1 MRKPDSHTATRDPAV
16 AIVGAGMSGLCVA
29 IALLRSGI
37 EDVTIYEKADEV
49 GGTWRENTYPG
60 LTCDVPS
67 RVYQYTFAT
76 KPDWSHMFSPG
87 DEIQA
92 YFRGVADEFGL
103 RERIRFG
110 TEIVS
115 ARFEDG
121 RWLLRT
127 DAGPEAGAES
137 TVDFL
142 ISATGVLHHPRLPSI
157 AGLDDFGGHVFHSAR
172 WDHSVELAGRRIAV
186 VGNGSTGVQLVCAL
200 AGAADRVLLFQRTA
214 QWVVPMPNPR
224 YSRLADVTHRTLPWL
239 DRFAYR
245 AYSLVFDTFAVALT
259 KPGLRRR
266 MMGALCRANLRR
278 VRDRR
283 LRAALTPGYQPMCK
297 RLVISGGF
305 YRAIQRDDVE
315 LVTAG
320 IDHVEPR
327 GIVTDDGALHEADV
341 IVLCTGFDTHA
352 FFRPMRLFGR
362 DGVAAEEVWRDG
374 PRAHQTVAMPGFPN
388 FFMML
393 GPHSPVGNHSL
404 TAVAEHQ
411 ADHILRWI
419 RGWRRGEFDTVEPTQ
434 SATERYNE
442 RLRAAMPDTVWTT
455 GCDSWYLN
463 KDGVPEVWPF
473 TPAEHRAMLA
483 RTDPGQYDLRRY
495 DAYTHQH

>member
-1 MRKPDSHTATRDPAV
+1 
-16 AIVGAGMSGLCVA
+16 MSGLCVA

-200 AGAADRVLLFQRTA
+200 AGVADRVLLFQRTA